1 MPVEFSVTGIPELQA
16 YLERLS
22 VQLRETVEGAMAE
35 YFVGDESHG
44 LKHEVAYRYVSR
56 TEAYGQPFVSD
67 RQRRYVMAR
76 IHDGTITPG
85 VENRTHQMA
94 AAWDW
99 EQSGGQTFIRNE
111 AQGVEF
117 VEGDQQA
124 RQPDLVGWR
133 KYAEIIQTNIDGA
146 LRAATQAINRLIHGR

>member
-1 MPVEFSVTGIPELQA
+1 
-16 YLERLS
+16 
-22 VQLRETVEGAMAE
+22 MAE

-99 EQSGGQTFIRNE
+99 EQSNGVTYVRNE
-111 AQGVEF
+111 TNGVEF
-117 VEGDQQA
+117 VEPYLPEQQA
-124 RQPDLVGWR
+124 RQPAMVGWR
-133 KYAEIIQTNIDGA
+133 SAFEIITTNMAGA
-146 LRAATQAINRLIHGR
+146 LRHAVSAINKLIHGV